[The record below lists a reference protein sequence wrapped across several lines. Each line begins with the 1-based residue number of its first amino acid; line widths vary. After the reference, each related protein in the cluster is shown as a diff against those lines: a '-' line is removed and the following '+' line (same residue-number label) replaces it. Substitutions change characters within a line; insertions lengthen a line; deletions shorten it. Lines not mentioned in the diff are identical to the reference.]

1 MLVSLV
7 LLGLASALATS
18 YSGARLKQLA
28 FDSVIE
34 ENNRLANQAM
44 ASLSYELRT
53 SQAISPF
60 IPGSEIEISNC
71 HAARRVEN
79 TKIFF
84 MRSIPSASDAQGRL
98 VKYISYHYDR
108 DKKHLLRGEVTMSSL
123 TTCTSTLSDPS
134 AKEVSKII
142 ATGIVEV
149 DEDGDGVVDPI
160 FTEAKPQIIINLGL
174 ERPGI
179 DGTNRK
185 SIPLQA
191 AITIRSWS

>member
-1 MLVSLV
+1 
-7 LLGLASALATS
+7 
-18 YSGARLKQLA
+18 
-28 FDSVIE
+28 
-34 ENNRLANQAM
+34 
-44 ASLSYELRT
+44 
-53 SQAISPF
+53 
-60 IPGSEIEISNC
+60 
-71 HAARRVEN
+71 
-79 TKIFF
+79 
-84 MRSIPSASDAQGRL
+84 
-98 VKYISYHYDR
+98 
-108 DKKHLLRGEVTMSSL
+108 MSSL